1 MAKRSKY
8 DVDVPAPSE
17 ELLGLLTGIKETD
30 VDVQEAMQA
39 VKVWMRKFLSD
50 GELERLEERDPLW
63 SFDNAECT
71 AFFIEWA
78 IRVKPNT
85 GNSLEFLPPVPGA
98 NYKPLLRVL
107 NKDDS

>member
-78 IRVKPNT
+78 IRVKPNYHVDRC
-85 GNSLEFLPPVPGA
+85 LENPPCRFV
-98 NYKPLLRVL
+98 
-107 NKDDS
+107 

>member
-63 SFDNAECT
+63 GFDNAECT

-98 NYKPLLRVL
+98 NYKPRLRVL